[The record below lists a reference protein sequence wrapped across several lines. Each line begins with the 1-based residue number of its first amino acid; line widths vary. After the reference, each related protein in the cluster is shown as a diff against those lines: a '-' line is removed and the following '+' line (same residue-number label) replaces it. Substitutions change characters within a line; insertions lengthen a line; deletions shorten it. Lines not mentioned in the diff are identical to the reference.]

1 MRRREV
7 YASSG
12 TRPVLRFFGGT
23 LDSVA
28 CGASDFAEAGYKTGT
43 PMGGEVGAVR
53 GRRSPRFAVLAMK
66 DPGGGGEPST
76 PLQRVQIVKGWV
88 DDTGVT
94 QEHVFEVAGDPDN
107 GASVDPSTCTPS
119 GTGADTLCTVWE
131 DPDFDVDQ
139 RAFYYA
145 RVLENPVCRWSTRVC
160 NTANAGAGV
169 DCNVPGSIPPGYG
182 ECCNAALGT
191 TIQERAWSSPIWY
204 RPEALGRVKAKVKY
218 GPVPGTDALKLT
230 VKMQALPAAF
240 DVQANDLTVAV
251 TDDDDI
257 YRVVI
262 PAGAMLPTGT
272 GRYTF
277 KDKTESLAGL
287 RKATLKIRG
296 NGQATLKIRTGRI
309 DLSAADQ
316 TAHLVTVEVG
326 NGDYS
331 ASQTRLWEFTGNSLA
346 PSKG

>member
-7 YASSG
+7 YATSG

-23 LDSVA
+23 LDTVT
-28 CGASDFAEAGYKTGT
+28 CGASDFADAGYKTGT

-88 DDTGVT
+88 DDAGAT
-94 QEHVFEVAGDPDN
+94 QEQVFDVAGDATN
-107 GASVDPSTCTPS
+107 GATVDTSTCTPS
-119 GTGADTLCTVWE
+119 GAGADTLCTVWE
-131 DPDFDVDQ
+131 DPAFDAGQ

-160 NTANAGAGV
+160 NAANGGAGV
-169 DCNVPGSIPPGYG
+169 DCNGTIPAGYE
-182 ECCNAALGT
+182 ECCNPAIQP

-218 GPVPGTDALKLT
+218 GSVPGTDALKVT
-230 VKMQALPAAF
+230 TKIQALPATF
-240 DVQANDLTVAV
+240 DVQANDLTIAV

-262 PAGAMLPTGT
+262 PAGAMQPTGT
-272 GRYTF
+272 GRFTF
-277 KDKTESLAGL
+277 SDKTGSLNGL
-287 RKATLKIRG
+287 RKATLKVRA
-296 NGQATLKIRTGRI
+296 NGLATLKMRTGRV

-316 TAHLVTVEVG
+316 TAHLVTVEIA
-326 NGDYS
+326 NGDYR
-331 ASQTRLWEFTGNSLA
+331 AAQTRLWEPNGNSLA